1 MYGRGSPG
9 GPVIRNPLA
18 NAGDTGS
25 IPGLGRFHGATKLTH
40 YNYFACTPE
49 PASGSYG
56 SLQTSSLRSAG
67 REVPALRGLH
77 AAAKAQRSQEST
89 SKGIK
94 EVYQRDN

>member
-25 IPGLGRFHGATKLTH
+25 IPGLGRFHGATKLMH

-56 SLQTSSLRSAG
+56 SLQTSSLRT
-67 REVPALRGLH
+67 REATTMKSPHTTTREQSPLATVRERQCNNEDPA
-77 AAAKAQRSQEST
+77 Q
-89 SKGIK
+89 
-94 EVYQRDN
+94 